1 MISIFAILILMVISG
16 SIGFAMKE
24 GEGLLSEY
32 IAMNSK
38 LGDNILDLHEIL
50 SKILLILVGFH
61 LIGAIF
67 SSILTRE
74 NLIKSIFID
83 GLKKGGIK

>member
-1 MISIFAILILMVISG
+1 
-16 SIGFAMKE
+16 MKE